1 MSFKTIYIFLRNN
14 VSKTKLFWKY
24 RHLIQPAIWKS
35 YKEDYNSTR
44 REYYSEIIKKE
55 NLYSVFEFG
64 CASGP
69 NFFSIKKNIS
79 EFIYFGYDISKP
91 AINSVKRY
99 NNNQVKFSSKFSFS
113 ILKNFLNF
121 NNYPIYD
128 LVIFDRVLYMLT
140 ESQTRKLLNEIH
152 EIINFV
158 LIEDFYSEEPT
169 WDDEKYIYAKNY
181 IKIFESF
188 GFILIE
194 NKKSNMKS
202 SSAKNYARRILLKK
216 N

>member
-1 MSFKTIYIFLRNN
+1 MVQFSLVIIISNFL
-14 VSKTKLFWKY
+14 S
-24 RHLIQPAIWKS
+24 
-35 YKEDYNSTR
+35 
-44 REYYSEIIKKE
+44 
-55 NLYSVFEFG
+55 
-64 CASGP
+64 
-69 NFFSIKKNIS
+69 
-79 EFIYFGYDISKP
+79 SKP

-99 NNNQVKFSSKFSFS
+99 NNNQVKFSSKFSFRL
-113 ILKNFLNF
+113 LKNFLDF

-140 ESQTRKLLNEIH
+140 ESQIRKLLNEIY
-152 EIINFV
+152 EITNFV
-158 LIEDFYSEEPT
+158 LIEDFYSEEPA

-216 N
+216 NWF